1 MAIRFRKYKS
11 PRTGEVT
18 AIKLTPNNVAEVVA
32 YINKNGGTAVDE
44 SVLIKSPDLRD
55 GEYLAVKVAVSQLNL
70 HSATG
75 RLYRG
80 VRKAFRGDF
89 IVRELVD
96 SSRDNPKPHYQFSR
110 VRDAGVN
117 DFVAV

>member
-1 MAIRFRKYKS
+1 MVVRFRKYTS

-18 AIKLTPNNVAEVVA
+18 AIKLTPDNVAEVVA
-32 YINKNGGTAVDE
+32 YITKNKGTALDE
-44 SVLIKSPDLRD
+44 SILIKSPV
-55 GEYLAVKVAVSQLNL
+55 EYLAVKVALVQKNTD
-70 HSATG
+70 AKG
-75 RLYRG
+75 KVRKG

-89 IVRELVD
+89 IVRTEVVD
-96 SSRDNPKPHYQFSR
+96 AKGKKGYEFSR

>member
-1 MAIRFRKYKS
+1 MVIRFRKYTS

-18 AIKLTPNNVAEVVA
+18 AIKLTPDNVAEVVA
-32 YINKNGGTAVDE
+32 YIAKNKGTALDE

-55 GEYLAVKVAVSQLNL
+55 GEYLAVKVALVQKNTD
-70 HSATG
+70 AKG
-75 RLYRG
+75 KVRKG

-89 IVRELVD
+89 IVRTEVVD
-96 SSRDNPKPHYQFSR
+96 TKGKKGYEFSR

>member
-1 MAIRFRKYKS
+1 MALRFRKYTS

-18 AIKLTPNNVAEVVA
+18 AIKLTPDNVAEVVA
-32 YINKNGGTAVDE
+32 YIAKNKGTALDE
-44 SVLIKSPDLRD
+44 SVLIKAVPGLHDRD
-55 GEYLAVKVAVSQLNL
+55 GDYLAVKLALVQKNTDKHGKVKN
-70 HSATG
+70 
-75 RLYRG
+75 G

-89 IVRELVD
+89 IVRTEVVD
-96 SSRDNPKPHYQFSR
+96 AKGKKGYEFSR